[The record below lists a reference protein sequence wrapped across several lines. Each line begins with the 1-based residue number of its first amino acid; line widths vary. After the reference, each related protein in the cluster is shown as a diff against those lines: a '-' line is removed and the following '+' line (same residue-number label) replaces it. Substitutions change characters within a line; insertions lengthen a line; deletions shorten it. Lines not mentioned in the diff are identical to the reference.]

1 MITPRSFRP
10 DGLVLEHTHAVM
22 LREHPE
28 AFDCIIWPAKD
39 ASHDE
44 ILSVEAPEITLLD
57 SDERAQEYDAPIL
70 ARAMIIPDHNL
81 QFGATDSGLYESFN
95 SATEAIKLLLS
106 VPALRQHSIIQWSEW
121 LDLHG
126 EECVERTVY
135 VARVQPLGKTLNCG
149 NIYVC
154 FPLLAKGEKP
164 DTMPVEPEVP
174 EETPPDATVCPE
186 TPPEVGII

>member
-10 DGLVLEHTHAVM
+10 DGLVLEHTQAVM
-22 LREHPE
+22 LKDHPE
-28 AFDCIIWPAKD
+28 AFDCIIWSAKD

-57 SDERAQEYDAPIL
+57 SDERAQQYEAPIL
-70 ARAMIIPDHNL
+70 SRAMIIPDHNL

-95 SATEAIKLLLS
+95 SATEAIRLLLS
-106 VPALRQHSIIQWSEW
+106 EPVRKHSIVQWLEW

-154 FPLLAKGEKP
+154 FPLLARGEKP
-164 DTMPVEPEVP
+164 DTLPEQP
-174 EETPPDATVCPE
+174 ETSEETPAGATVCPE
-186 TPPEVGII
+186 TPQEVGMI

>member
-57 SDERAQEYDAPIL
+57 SDERAQQYEAPIL
-70 ARAMIIPDHNL
+70 SRAMIIPDYNL

-95 SATEAIKLLLS
+95 SATEAIRLLLS
-106 VPALRQHSIIQWSEW
+106 EPVRKHSIVQWLEW

-135 VARVQPLGKTLNCG
+135 VVRVQPLGKTLNCG

-154 FPLLAKGEKP
+154 FPLLARGEKP
-164 DTMPVEPEVP
+164 DTLPEQP
-174 EETPPDATVCPE
+174 ETSEETPAGATVCPE
-186 TPPEVGII
+186 TPQEVGMI

>member
-57 SDERAQEYDAPIL
+57 SDERAQQYEAPIL
-70 ARAMIIPDHNL
+70 SRAMIIPDHNL

-95 SATEAIKLLLS
+95 SATEAIRLLLS
-106 VPALRQHSIIQWSEW
+106 EPVRKHSIVQWLEW

-154 FPLLAKGEKP
+154 FPLLARGEKP
-164 DTMPVEPEVP
+164 DTLPEQP
-174 EETPPDATVCPE
+174 ETSEETPAGATVCPE
-186 TPPEVGII
+186 TPQEVGMI